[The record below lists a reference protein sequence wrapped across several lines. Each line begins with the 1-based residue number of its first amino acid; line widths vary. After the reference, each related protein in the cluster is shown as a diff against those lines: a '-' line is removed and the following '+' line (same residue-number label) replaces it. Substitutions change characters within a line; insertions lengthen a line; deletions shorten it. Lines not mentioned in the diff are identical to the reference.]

1 MSSYSFSFNSILK
14 PTVAGITASLLNRYV
29 LDERNMM
36 RNVVFGASSA
46 VAIAFATLT
55 EPTFEKTFDDDGS
68 FKVGKSAAGRIYEIG
83 AGSVGA
89 WAFSK
94 YIADNDPFG
103 TTPIKTI
110 AVVAASDILA
120 ETVMAIAK
128 YN

>member
-46 VAIAFATLT
+46 VAIAFATIT

-68 FKVGKSAAGRIYEIG
+68 FKVGKSFSGRIYEIG
-83 AGSVGA
+83 MGSVGA

-94 YIADNDPFG
+94 YIADNDPFA

-110 AVVAASDILA
+110 GVVAASDIIA
-120 ETVMAIAK
+120 ESIMAIAK

>member
-14 PTVAGITASLLNRYV
+14 PTLAGISATIMNRYV

-36 RNVVFGASSA
+36 RNVVFGASTSI
-46 VAIAFATLT
+46 AIAFATIT
-55 EPTFEKTFDDDGS
+55 EPAFEKTFDDDGS
-68 FKVGKSAAGRIYEIG
+68 FKVGKSFSGRIYEIG
-83 AGSVGA
+83 MGSVGA

-94 YIADNDPFG
+94 YIADNDPFS
-103 TTPIKTI
+103 TVPIKTI

-120 ETVMAIAK
+120 ETVMAIVK